1 MSVQGEEVT
10 VYTPAER
17 VPVPLAMLHYPY
29 CVTMGFFEGGAIVV
43 VDATLVESLVSEGE
57 VVVTANV
64 QGEVCQIAKLG
75 GVPTEALTLLRCV
88 EVAVGKVRD
97 IGRLV
102 EEALE
107 KDRRRKDE
115 GGVMKELS
123 AENER

>member
-1 MSVQGEEVT
+1 MSIQGEEVT
-10 VYTPAER
+10 VYTLAER

-29 CVTMGFFEGGAIVV
+29 CVTMGLFEGGEIVV

-75 GVPTEALTLLRCV
+75 GVPSEALTLLRCV
-88 EVAVGKVRD
+88 EVAVGKVKD
-97 IGRLV
+97 IGRVV

-107 KDRRRKDE
+107 RDRRRRDE
-115 GGVMKELS
+115 GGLMKELS